1 MHSVEELKKAHRV
14 IATYRYT
21 PAPITRGYSD
31 KRLHINLS
39 HLEIREHTIH
49 EKIKEIFIGGK
60 GYGLWFLWQATQ
72 PTTKW
77 SDPENELCFCNG
89 PIMGITQ
96 YPGSGKCHVVGIS
109 PITGLPMDNNV
120 GGYFGSFLKFS
131 GFDLLEIQG
140 KAEKDVIIF
149 IDGNEG
155 LVQIEEAP
163 LEEVDSYY
171 LVEYLTEMYAKDE
184 SDKKNVSVVSTG
196 TGAENSLIGML
207 NFSWFD
213 DKRKHTRV
221 KQAGRGGPGTTFRDK
236 RIKALVVRFAGI
248 NANSNQ
254 VANPD
259 LIRQA
264 GSRIN
269 KEIIQLDATNCRMRS
284 IGTVNMIETLN
295 AADVLPVNNYQL
307 GADDRIHAIESGVWK
322 SKFTQGMFDGC
333 WYGCTLS
340 CAHAVDNYELKTGPL
355 KGENVI
361 VDGPEYEGV
370 GGLGSNLGCW
380 DADFVIESN
389 FYCDH
394 YGLDNISAATIIA
407 FLMECYE
414 AGIIDQTIT
423 EGLDLRFGNT
433 EAAMEVIHKIARGDK
448 FGKIAGSGIRKI
460 KEYLVKHHNAPAQFL
475 QDIGM
480 ETKGL
485 EFSEY
490 MTKESLAQQGGFGMA
505 NKGPQHDEAWLIF
518 MDQVKKQLPTFQ
530 DKAEALFYFPLFRT
544 WFSLVGLCK
553 LPWNDTEPADNRTKY
568 SGMEAAKVPEH
579 VENYCWLYEGVTGLP
594 LSKDE
599 MINQSRRVYNFQ
611 RMFSVRLGRGDR
623 KDDRVPYRAMG
634 PVTVF
639 EYESRQNRYD
649 DQLKQILNIDPTGKT
664 TEEKIKILRQY
675 REEQYEKLQDAV
687 YARRGWDANGIPTE
701 ETLRSLRLDFPE
713 VLALITK

>member
-39 HLEIREHTIH
+39 HLEIREHTIP

-89 PIMGITQ
+89 PIIGITQ

>member
-39 HLEIREHTIH
+39 HLEIREHTIP

-77 SDPENELCFCNG
+77 NDPENELCFCNG

-355 KGENVI
+355 KGEKVI

-460 KEYLVKHHNAPAQFL
+460 KEYLVKHHQAPAQFL

>member
-39 HLEIREHTIH
+39 HLEIREHTIP

-594 LSKDE
+594 LSKDQ

>member
-39 HLEIREHTIH
+39 HLEIREHTIP

>member
-1 MHSVEELKKAHRV
+1 MHSVEELKKVHKI

-21 PAPITRGYSD
+21 PSPIEKGYSN

-39 HLEIREHTIH
+39 NLQIQEHTIP
-49 EKIKEIFIGGK
+49 ENIKEIFIGGK
-60 GYGLWFLWQATQ
+60 GYGMWYLWQATK
-72 PTTKW
+72 PTTQW
-77 SDPENELCFCNG
+77 DDPENEICFCNG

-96 YPGSGKCHVVGIS
+96 YPGSGKCHVVAIS

-131 GFDLLEIQG
+131 GFDLMEVQG
-140 KAEKDVIIF
+140 KAEKDIIIF

-171 LVEYLTEMYAKDE
+171 LVEQLTEMYAHDE
-184 SDKKNVSVVSTG
+184 EDKKNVSVVSTG

-207 NFSWFD
+207 NFSFYD
-213 DKRKHTRV
+213 TKRKHTRV

-236 RIKALVVRFAGI
+236 HMKAIVVRYAGIKAD
-248 NANSNQ
+248 SNH
-254 VANPD
+254 VANPE

-295 AADVLPVNNYQL
+295 AADVLPVNNYQY
-307 GADDRIHAIESGVWK
+307 GSDDRIHAIESGVWK
-322 SKFTQGMFDGC
+322 TKFTQGMNDGC

-340 CAHAVDNYELKTGPL
+340 CAHAVDNFELKTGPL
-355 KGENVI
+355 KGQKVI

-414 AGIIDQTIT
+414 AGIIDKTIT

-433 EAAMEVIHKIARGDK
+433 EAAMELIHKIARGDK

-460 KEYLVKHHNAPAQFL
+460 KQYLVEHHHAPAQFL

-480 ETKGL
+480 EVKGL

-518 MDQVKKQLPTFQ
+518 MDQVKKQLPTFP

-579 VENYCWLYEGVTGLP
+579 VENYCWLYEGVTGQP
-594 LSKDE
+594 LSKEE

-623 KDDRVPYRAMG
+623 KDDLVPYRSMG
-634 PVTVF
+634 PVTVH
-639 EYESRQNRYD
+639 EYESRQSRYD
-649 DQLKQILNIDPTGKT
+649 DQLKEILHVDPTGKS
-664 TEEKIKILRQY
+664 TEEKIKILRAY
-675 REEQYEKLQDAV
+675 REDQYEKLQDAV
-687 YARRGWDANGIPTE
+687 YARRGWSKNGIPTE
-701 ETLRSLRLDFPE
+701 ETLRSLHLDFPE
-713 VLALITK
+713 VLSLAKK